1 MEKLSTFLCV
11 LILFF
16 SESNDSFDALIFNL
30 FKNSE
35 RRKEETKY
43 PFPSVNYAR
52 KKLQIGKKVGNHL

>member
-1 MEKLSTFLCV
+1 MTDLML
-11 LILFF
+11 
-16 SESNDSFDALIFNL
+16 NL

-52 KKLQIGKKVGNHL
+52 KKLQMGKKVGNHLSQHILNI